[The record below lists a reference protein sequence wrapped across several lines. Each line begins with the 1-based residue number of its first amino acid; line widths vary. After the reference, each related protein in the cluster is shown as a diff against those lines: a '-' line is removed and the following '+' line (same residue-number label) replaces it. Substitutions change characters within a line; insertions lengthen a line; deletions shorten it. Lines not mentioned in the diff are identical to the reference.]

1 MKQQSL
7 EESKALAQGYAAVP
21 VVREIL
27 ADTATPIGLVSL
39 VRKESS
45 RYFLLESLEQN
56 DQAAGIPSSASTL
69 LPGSGPRT
77 GTPGGICRQPDPGRS
92 QPAPGGPP
100 VHPEGLPVPKI
111 PGLPPFT
118 GRFVGYFSYDFS
130 STVTQLHFDPAKPR
144 PSRIST

>member
-7 EESKALAQGYAAVP
+7 EEIKALAQGYAAVP

-56 DQAAGIPSSASTL
+56 DQAGRYSFIGFDPIARIRAKDRNTQVEFAGSRIPVDPKQPLEALRSIL
-69 LPGSGPRT
+69 LLRF
-77 GTPGGICRQPDPGRS
+77 
-92 QPAPGGPP
+92 
-100 VHPEGLPVPKI
+100 LPV
-111 PGLPPFT
+111 L
-118 GRFVGYFSYDFS
+118 
-130 STVTQLHFDPAKPR
+130 
-144 PSRIST
+144 

>member
-7 EESKALAQGYAAVP
+7 EEIKALSQGYAAVP

-56 DQAAGIPSSASTL
+56 GKKSHLIEWQIMICIQRRWIIGKITL
-69 LPGSGPRT
+69 LN
-77 GTPGGICRQPDPGRS
+77 
-92 QPAPGGPP
+92 
-100 VHPEGLPVPKI
+100 
-111 PGLPPFT
+111 
-118 GRFVGYFSYDFS
+118 FVQC
-130 STVTQLHFDPAKPR
+130 TKTRRVL
-144 PSRIST
+144 

>member
-1 MKQQSL
+1 MKQLSL
-7 EESKALAQGYAAVP
+7 EESKALAQGYAAGP

-56 DQAAGIPSSASTL
+56 DQAGRYSFIGFDPVVRLRAKDRNAQVEFAGSRIPV
-69 LPGSGPRT
+69 
-77 GTPGGICRQPDPGRS
+77 DPNRPLEALRS
-92 QPAPGGPP
+92 ILKAYQ
-100 VHPEGLPVPKI
+100 VPKI

-118 GRFVGYFSYDFS
+118 GGFVG
-130 STVTQLHFDPAKPR
+130 
-144 PSRIST
+144 

>member
-7 EESKALAQGYAAVP
+7 EEIKALAQGYAAVP

-56 DQAAGIPSSASTL
+56 DQAGRYSFIGFDPIA
-69 LPGSGPRT
+69 GSGPRT
-77 GTPGGICRQPDPGRS
+77 GTPRWNL
-92 QPAPGGPP
+92 PAAGSRWIPNSPWKPFGP
-100 VHPEGLPVPKI
+100 
-111 PGLPPFT
+111 
-118 GRFVGYFSYDFS
+118 S
-130 STVTQLHFDPAKPR
+130 
-144 PSRIST
+144 

>member
-7 EESKALAQGYAAVP
+7 EEIKALAQGYAAVP

-56 DQAAGIPSSASTL
+56 DQAGIPSSGSIP

-77 GTPGGICRQPDPGRS
+77 GTPRWNL
-92 QPAPGGPP
+92 PAAGSRW
-100 VHPEGLPVPKI
+100 I
-111 PGLPPFT
+111 PGSPWKPF
-118 GRFVGYFSYDFS
+118 G
-130 STVTQLHFDPAKPR
+130 
-144 PSRIST
+144 PS